1 MTKSALAGAA
11 FGLVWQLNQ
20 FPNVDG
26 EIIFSGLAS
35 WAIVGVMLGL
45 AIVKVP
51 KAFLQRKGIW
61 STFMLLGFLFGVVT
75 FFIQVSYFWEE
86 YKVAGEFSKIYLLE
100 HRYPAVIAN
109 AICFSIIGWFIGL
122 LIGRRFEKNE
132 DGSPEVVGEASSTKK
147 ADSNYKL
154 IPVKD
159 FSPVIVHYTN
169 SKGKHRSILVRP
181 ETTTISGEIVQVRES
196 PTNNRRQMKIQ
207 RLSNPEVLGI
217 WPKHSIPHKPPLAEP
232 MTTPFEAP
240 SKGDCPS
247 CNNSNIRMWDG
258 KYRCWN
264 CGYVLNE
271 EPQAPLPPVIEI
283 DEEELPPILEP
294 KKSLLGD
301 ESGPELHYRRS
312 DGTVGVI
319 HFEPSSV
326 EIIKDRVNLCPK
338 GIQRD
343 YAIALD
349 TILNPDILN
358 EPDTPEVAQPPLP
371 PVIPV
376 PEEVTTPEAPQYEP
390 GIRVVFD
397 ELPLDTYDAFKVMRR
412 LKPEL
417 SPFEI
422 HEAFELDRN
431 SLLQGYEQE
440 HAQTI
445 LEDLQ
450 SAGCQ
455 VRLHT
460 VGETAVVEPEVR
472 SEQETL
478 PFRTPTEE
486 EFHEIRMGTDRH
498 RVISLITSGE
508 LDLNATDPQGY
519 PLLHGM
525 QNARIASLLIEHGAT
540 VNAVD
545 NEFNTPLHNCDDS
558 ATQEVLI
565 ENGVAINATNR
576 TGDTALHRWAARGTL
591 APVKT
596 LLHFN
601 ADPTVRNHEGNNALQ
616 SAQEA
621 QESGVNGDFDEVI
634 SLIATSMPTHGDTL
648 PPVIEDDE

>member
-1 MTKSALAGAA
+1 MTRKATYSPGEDDC
-11 FGLVWQLNQ
+11 
-20 FPNVDG
+20 PN
-26 EIIFSGLAS
+26 
-35 WAIVGVMLGL
+35 
-45 AIVKVP
+45 
-51 KAFLQRKGIW
+51 
-61 STFMLLGFLFGVVT
+61 
-75 FFIQVSYFWEE
+75 
-86 YKVAGEFSKIYLLE
+86 
-100 HRYPAVIAN
+100 
-109 AICFSIIGWFIGL
+109 C
-122 LIGRRFEKNE
+122 
-132 DGSPEVVGEASSTKK
+132 
-147 ADSNYKL
+147 
-154 IPVKD
+154 
-159 FSPVIVHYTN
+159 TN
-169 SKGKHRSILVRP
+169 S
-181 ETTTISGEIVQVRES
+181 QV
-196 PTNNRRQMKIQ
+196 
-207 RLSNPEVLGI
+207 
-217 WPKHSIPHKPPLAEP
+217 
-232 MTTPFEAP
+232 
-240 SKGDCPS
+240 
-247 CNNSNIRMWDG
+247 RMWDG
-258 KYRCWN
+258 EYRCWH

-349 TILNPDILN
+349 TILNPDVLN
-358 EPDTPEVAQPPLP
+358 ESDTPEVAQPSP
-371 PVIPV
+371 PPGIPV
-376 PEEVTTPEAPQYEP
+376 QKEVTTPEAPQYEP

-440 HAQTI
+440 HAQAI

-478 PFRTPTEE
+478 PFRAPTEE

-621 QESGVNGDFDEVI
+621 QESGAKGDFDEVI
-634 SLIATSMPTHGDTL
+634 SLIATSMPTHDDTL

>member
-1 MTKSALAGAA
+1 
-11 FGLVWQLNQ
+11 
-20 FPNVDG
+20 
-26 EIIFSGLAS
+26 
-35 WAIVGVMLGL
+35 
-45 AIVKVP
+45 
-51 KAFLQRKGIW
+51 
-61 STFMLLGFLFGVVT
+61 
-75 FFIQVSYFWEE
+75 
-86 YKVAGEFSKIYLLE
+86 
-100 HRYPAVIAN
+100 
-109 AICFSIIGWFIGL
+109 
-122 LIGRRFEKNE
+122 
-132 DGSPEVVGEASSTKK
+132 
-147 ADSNYKL
+147 
-154 IPVKD
+154 
-159 FSPVIVHYTN
+159 
-169 SKGKHRSILVRP
+169 
-181 ETTTISGEIVQVRES
+181 
-196 PTNNRRQMKIQ
+196 
-207 RLSNPEVLGI
+207 
-217 WPKHSIPHKPPLAEP
+217 
-232 MTTPFEAP
+232 
-240 SKGDCPS
+240 
-247 CNNSNIRMWDG
+247 
-258 KYRCWN
+258 
-264 CGYVLNE
+264 
-271 EPQAPLPPVIEI
+271 
-283 DEEELPPILEP
+283 
-294 KKSLLGD
+294 
-301 ESGPELHYRRS
+301 
-312 DGTVGVI
+312 
-319 HFEPSSV
+319 
-326 EIIKDRVNLCPK
+326 
-338 GIQRD
+338 
-343 YAIALD
+343 
-349 TILNPDILN
+349 
-358 EPDTPEVAQPPLP
+358 
-371 PVIPV
+371 
-376 PEEVTTPEAPQYEP
+376 
-390 GIRVVFD
+390 
-397 ELPLDTYDAFKVMRR
+397 MRR

-460 VGETAVVEPEVR
+460 VGETALVEPEVR

-601 ADPTVRNHEGNNALQ
+601 ADPTVRNHEGNNAADMLATTGAACQ
-616 SAQEA
+616 AAPGAEIHAAAARVDELDLAQDDLGRV
-621 QESGVNGDFDEVI
+621 GVEEGVDAGEPVH
-634 SLIATSMPTHGDTL
+634 LAHGG
-648 PPVIEDDE
+648 EREQ